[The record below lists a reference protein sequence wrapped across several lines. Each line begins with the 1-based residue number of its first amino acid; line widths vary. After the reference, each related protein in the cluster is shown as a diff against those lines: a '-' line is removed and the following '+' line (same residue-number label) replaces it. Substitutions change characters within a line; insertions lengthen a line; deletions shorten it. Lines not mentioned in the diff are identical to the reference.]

1 MSGRECPR
9 RSCAAFTGHVSHHPR
24 CSPVTQKTTRD
35 MRKAGLLRYR
45 LNAPGK
51 KIFVPDRS
59 GLAFFRKHPVI
70 ILRLCPGV
78 QGQQSFNVGLDEPD
92 GAIGAVV
99 PGSVE
104 LAAIDRPHHPQLPY
118 SVVNTSGHWRL
129 SVPGLQVSGCLR
141 LDQTRF
147 GGAVRRG
154 NFAACPF
161 LVESELF
168 GASIE
173 PRRMIPM
180 QTRRANLGVIAVLIV
195 AALSTALAGQT
206 NGDNAGGQDAT
217 KHPAFQV
224 TAVGE
229 GRAIIMIPGLA
240 SSGTTWDVTV
250 KHLRGQHRCL
260 ELTLAG
266 FAGVRPIQG
275 PLLTEARDE
284 IAQYIRDNHLE
295 RPVIMGHS
303 LGGSIA
309 LDLASHYPDL
319 VGPVIIV
326 DSLPFLA
333 GAWFQADTLVKAQPM
348 IDQMRKGMEGMTHE
362 QWVAMTRS
370 GASTNSMATST
381 TDQKTL
387 IDWGLASDQKTVT
400 DAMIELV
407 SADLRPELSKI
418 ETPVL
423 VLGTWVGLQS
433 YGVTK
438 DAATAVFKEQYSG
451 VKNLDF
457 AMAEKA
463 RHFVMWDDPAWFNTQ
478 VDGFL
483 AAHAGVTT
491 AER

>member
-1 MSGRECPR
+1 
-9 RSCAAFTGHVSHHPR
+9 
-24 CSPVTQKTTRD
+24 
-35 MRKAGLLRYR
+35 
-45 LNAPGK
+45 
-51 KIFVPDRS
+51 
-59 GLAFFRKHPVI
+59 
-70 ILRLCPGV
+70 
-78 QGQQSFNVGLDEPD
+78 
-92 GAIGAVV
+92 
-99 PGSVE
+99 
-104 LAAIDRPHHPQLPY
+104 
-118 SVVNTSGHWRL
+118 
-129 SVPGLQVSGCLR
+129 
-141 LDQTRF
+141 
-147 GGAVRRG
+147 
-154 NFAACPF
+154 
-161 LVESELF
+161 
-168 GASIE
+168 
-173 PRRMIPM
+173 M
-180 QTRRANLGVIAVLIV
+180 QTRRANLGGIALLVLAV
-195 AALSTALAGQT
+195 TSTALAGQT
-206 NGDNAGGQDAT
+206 SGDNAEAQDST

-224 TAVGE
+224 KAEGE

-240 SSGTTWDVTV
+240 SSGTTWDATE
-250 KHLRGQHRCL
+250 KHLRGQYRCL

-266 FAGVRPIQG
+266 FAGVPAIRG
-275 PLLTEARDE
+275 PLLSEARDQ

-309 LDLASHYPDL
+309 LDLASRYPDL

-326 DSLPFLA
+326 DSLPFIA
-333 GAWFQADTLVKAQPM
+333 GVWFQADTLVKAQPT

-381 TDQKTL
+381 SDQKTL

-423 VLGTWVGLQS
+423 VMGTWVGLQS

-438 DAATAVFKEQYSG
+438 DVATAVFKEQYSG

-457 AMAEKA
+457 VMAEKA

-483 AAHAGVTT
+483 AARTGSRT
-491 AER
+491 ADQ

>member
-1 MSGRECPR
+1 
-9 RSCAAFTGHVSHHPR
+9 
-24 CSPVTQKTTRD
+24 
-35 MRKAGLLRYR
+35 
-45 LNAPGK
+45 
-51 KIFVPDRS
+51 
-59 GLAFFRKHPVI
+59 
-70 ILRLCPGV
+70 
-78 QGQQSFNVGLDEPD
+78 
-92 GAIGAVV
+92 
-99 PGSVE
+99 
-104 LAAIDRPHHPQLPY
+104 
-118 SVVNTSGHWRL
+118 
-129 SVPGLQVSGCLR
+129 
-141 LDQTRF
+141 
-147 GGAVRRG
+147 
-154 NFAACPF
+154 
-161 LVESELF
+161 
-168 GASIE
+168 
-173 PRRMIPM
+173 M
-180 QTRRANLGVIAVLIV
+180 QTRRANFGVIAVLGV

-206 NGDNAGGQDAT
+206 NGDNAAGQDAP

-240 SSGTTWDVTV
+240 SSGTTWDETV
-250 KHLRGQHRCL
+250 KHLRGQYRCL

-266 FAGVRPIQG
+266 FAGVPAILG
-275 PLLTEARDE
+275 PLLAEARDQ

-309 LDLASHYPDL
+309 LDLASRYPDL

-326 DSLPFLA
+326 DSLPFFA
-333 GAWFQADTLVKAQPM
+333 GAWFQADTLAKAQPTVE
-348 IDQMRKGMEGMTHE
+348 QMRKGMSGMTHE
-362 QWVAMTRS
+362 QWVAMTLS

-381 TDQKTL
+381 SDQKKL

-400 DAMIELV
+400 DATIELV

-423 VLGTWVGLQS
+423 VLGTWVGLQG

-438 DAATAVFKEQYSG
+438 DAATAVFREQYSG